1 MMQEWKVIL
10 FACALVGIFGL
21 GLYTLLHLIIEWF
34 VNLCEWLIDLCVLN
48 KEERKEK
55 HKEKQKSRRGIAQE
69 LSRKP

>member
-1 MMQEWKVIL
+1 MQEWKVIL

-21 GLYTLLHLIIEWF
+21 GLYTLLHLVIEWF

-55 HKEKQKSRRGIAQE
+55 HKEKQQARRGIAQE

>member
-1 MMQEWKVIL
+1 MQEWKVIL
-10 FACALVGIFGL
+10 FVCALVGIFGL

>member
-1 MMQEWKVIL
+1 MQEWQVIL

-55 HKEKQKSRRGIAQE
+55 RKEKQKSRRGIAQE